1 MRVGGVEQM
10 GRIGQSRVHVSFLG
24 FLILILILILIQMQ
38 EGYEIKIRIK
48 SKIKRGDPKK
58 GNAPG
63 SPTCATN
70 DLKWG
75 FLPVIIPA

>member
-48 SKIKRGDPKK
+48 SKIK
-58 GNAPG
+58 
-63 SPTCATN
+63 S
-70 DLKWG
+70 
-75 FLPVIIPA
+75 F